1 VTTLN
6 RRAAPS
12 ALDDFSAVIDAFAE
26 ETFMLLKTLA
36 SPSKIL
42 GEVEQMRVLLV
53 DANAAEATDPLRAAT
68 LRARAS
74 RVGLR

>member
-1 VTTLN
+1 VTTFN
-6 RRAAPS
+6 HRSASS

-42 GEVEQMRVLLV
+42 GEVEQMRVLLGH
-53 DANAAEATDPLRAAT
+53 ANAAEATDPLRAAS

-74 RVGLR
+74 RIGLR